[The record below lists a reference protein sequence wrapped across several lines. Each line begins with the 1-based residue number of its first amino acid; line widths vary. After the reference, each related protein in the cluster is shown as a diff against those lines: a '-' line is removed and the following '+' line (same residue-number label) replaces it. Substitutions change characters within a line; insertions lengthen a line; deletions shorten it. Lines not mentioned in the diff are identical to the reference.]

1 MKKGECECAC
11 NNGFGIASVVLG
23 IVGSVMGM
31 FIFPIVISVTGL
43 AFGIVQLKKAKNAWA
58 IWGIVL
64 SVLGIIIS
72 AWIIWKL
79 AVITSQF
86 QQTVTACQAN
96 PSAPGCDQIASLLEG
111 SA

>member
-1 MKKGECECAC
+1 MKKGECECEC

-23 IVGSVMGM
+23 IIGSVMGI
-31 FIFPIVISVTGL
+31 FIFPIAASIAGL
-43 AFGIVQLKKAKNAWA
+43 AFGIVQYKKAKNAWA
-58 IWGIVL
+58 VWGIIL
-64 SVLGIIIS
+64 SVLGILIS
-72 AWIIWKL
+72 VWIIWKL

-86 QQTVTACQAN
+86 QQTIAACQAD